1 MEIDTQELS
10 DLISIYLRE
19 EYDFD
24 YLDNFGDEIVI
35 YTHDNKVIDISL
47 DITITENES
56 KNIEIKT
63 PKTKR
68 P

>member
-56 KNIEIKT
+56 KNIEIKADNL
-63 PKTKR
+63 K
-68 P
+68 